1 TVTEDFVSFMG
12 SDPRLKVTVFDAK
25 QLVAEGKISYSPA
38 FADTGYFL
46 NKYLPTNDL
55 RSSLPGAT
63 ELNFRQNYIAIRLAD
78 TYLMEA

>member
-1 TVTEDFVSFMG
+1 DIKDNDAPDLYSGWAFNTVTEDFVSFMG

-55 RSSLPGAT
+55 RSSLPG
-63 ELNFRQNYIAIRLAD
+63 
-78 TYLMEA
+78 